1 MSAHTFSAEPKPY
14 ALVAIPSEAP
24 RRMGPAT
31 HERFVGLTGHLLLEF
46 TVVSEYLFVG
56 SGDYGVDPSAR
67 GDRPDV
73 WYTFSRRDGRV
84 CVPGTSLKGAVR
96 GLLEAISNSC
106 VSQYR
111 RGREEVGPSHRP
123 CQDQQRLCP
132 ACRLFGRTGLRGR
145 VAFGDGLPLG
155 QPHLQIVKIAELW
168 EPKRFTN
175 ARRFYEVKAFQPP
188 ADRRPQRNF
197 RFIEAAPKGTQFQT
211 TLFFEN
217 VTEPEMGLIF
227 HALGWQP
234 SPSGYREAFPP
245 KMGGAKPRCLGAVRF
260 TPRRLRL
267 WGGGWQTILHP
278 VERQGSELGAFI
290 GACLIACQSS
300 GDLFHRS
307 SWRSLVAAMQPQ
319 SALCPREIY

>member
-175 ARRFYEVKAFQPP
+175 ARGESFP
-188 ADRRPQRNF
+188 AAGGP
-197 RFIEAAPKGTQFQT
+197 AAAAQFPVYRGRSKGHT
-211 TLFFEN
+211 
-217 VTEPEMGLIF
+217 VPD
-227 HALGWQP
+227 HALL
-234 SPSGYREAFPP
+234 RERHRARN
-245 KMGGAKPRCLGAVRF
+245 GIDLPRAGLA
-260 TPRRLRL
+260 
-267 WGGGWQTILHP
+267 
-278 VERQGSELGAFI
+278 A
-290 GACLIACQSS
+290 QSKW
-300 GDLFHRS
+300 L
-307 SWRSLVAAMQPQ
+307 P
-319 SALCPREIY
+319 